1 MPFQTVINDQQA
13 PAVAG
18 DFASCNPFANV
29 LAGPGALVAPAGG
42 LIVGN
47 FAWVG
52 PQGQVSQSFVAGW
65 QLGFLGRNEQALIT
79 EFLGEATMVVPQGFM
94 VTLFNEGDF

>member
-18 DFASCNPFANV
+18 DFASTNPFANV

-52 PQGQVSQSFVAGW
+52 PQGQVSPGIEE
-65 QLGFLGRNEQALIT
+65 RN
-79 EFLGEATMVVPQGFM
+79 
-94 VTLFNEGDF
+94 